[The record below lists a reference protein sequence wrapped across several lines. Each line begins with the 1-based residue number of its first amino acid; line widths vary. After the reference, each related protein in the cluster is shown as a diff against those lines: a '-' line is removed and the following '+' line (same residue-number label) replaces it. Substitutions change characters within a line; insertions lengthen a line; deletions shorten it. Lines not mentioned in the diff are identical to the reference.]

1 MTASGGSYSDV
12 AGLPMA
18 TSRGVA
24 EREDMKSRIA
34 TRGVVVAALAA
45 GLLLGVATFN
55 VLML

>member
-1 MTASGGSYSDV
+1 MTASGGAYSDV

-18 TSRGVA
+18 TSWRIA
-24 EREDMKSRIA
+24 ERGDMKSRTT

-55 VLML
+55 MLVL